1 VSKTNVPALFGA
13 LTAVF
18 GGLIALAAGRDAPD
32 WIFVL
37 LAAVMVVLAFAA
49 GAAWRRER

>member
-1 VSKTNVPALFGA
+1 VNRTNVPALFGG

-18 GGLIALAAGRDAPD
+18 AGLIALAAGRDAPD
-32 WIFVL
+32 WVFVL
-37 LAAVMVVLAFAA
+37 LGTVVVALAFVA